1 MVALVGSDSTDAMA
15 EPWSCSGVEGKVVSR
30 IASMGG
36 KDFFLNI
43 SITNG

>member
-1 MVALVGSDSTDAMA
+1 MQWLNPGAA
-15 EPWSCSGVEGKVVSR
+15 VEWRERVLSR